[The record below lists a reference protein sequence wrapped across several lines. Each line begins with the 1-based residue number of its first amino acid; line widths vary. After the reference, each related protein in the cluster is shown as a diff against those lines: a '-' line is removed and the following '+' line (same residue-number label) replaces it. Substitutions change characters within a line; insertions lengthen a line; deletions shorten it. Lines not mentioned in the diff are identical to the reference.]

1 MRVLGREISKKTIIA
16 VSVVGAVVVI
26 GAGVG
31 GAYAYYKASQDDYN
45 ASIKAYDTAE
55 KKFANILKTKDVL
68 SARGIKPDEVA
79 DKALVDTLNKDA
91 KATFVKVEPDSWI
104 GYSKAAN
111 INTTNAD
118 KYKTQSDKVRK
129 DVVNVNTSKANKQLS
144 DTIGVGD
151 KTLSD
156 SDGKI
161 PDGDNSRN
169 DLTKSL
175 ETAKGILKNK
185 KSLLKNFVAAKSDL
199 DAKVQAVNNSVNAK
213 SQADAKAAQDAADA
227 AAAAQAQAASAAVSG
242 GSGYSGGSSYGGGS
256 GYSGGSGYRA
266 PSGGGSGYRAP
277 SGGGGYRAPSGGG
290 SAPAPSNGGGH
301 PTWIGSIDGSSATQH
316 WDGNTSIT
324 EGNIDIQ

>member
-1 MRVLGREISKKTIIA
+1 MMVLGREISKKTIIA

-26 GAGVG
+26 GAGAG
-31 GAYAYYKASQDDYN
+31 GAYAYYKTSQNDYN

-55 KKFANILKTKDVL
+55 KKFANILKTKDVI

-156 SDGKI
+156 SDGKV

-169 DLTKSL
+169 DLAKSL
-175 ETAKGILKNK
+175 ETSKGILKNK
-185 KSLLKNFVAAKSDL
+185 KSLLKNFVDAKSDL
-199 DAKVQAVNNSVNAK
+199 DAKVQAVNDSVNAK

-227 AAAAQAQAASAAVSG
+227 AAAQAQAASAATGGSGYRASSG
-242 GSGYSGGSSYGGGS
+242 GSGYRAPSGGGSS
-256 GYSGGSGYRA
+256 YRA

-277 SGGGGYRAPSGGG
+277 SGGGSGYRPSSGGG
-290 SAPAPSNGGGH
+290 SAPAPSTGGGH
-301 PTWIGSIDGSSATQH
+301 PTWTGTTDNTPATGH
-316 WDGNTSIT
+316 WNGNDLYVDTKF
-324 EGNIDIQ
+324 

>member
-1 MRVLGREISKKTIIA
+1 MMVLGREISKKTIIA

-26 GAGVG
+26 GAGAG
-31 GAYAYYKASQDDYN
+31 GAYAYYKASENDYN

-79 DKALVDTLNKDA
+79 DKTLVDTLNKDA
-91 KATFVKVEPDSWI
+91 KTTFVKVEPDSWI

-156 SDGKI
+156 SNGKV

-175 ETAKGILKNK
+175 ETANGILKNK
-185 KSLLKNFVAAKSDL
+185 KSLLKNFVDAKSDL

-213 SQADAKAAQDAADA
+213 SQADAKAAQDAAD

-277 SGGGGYRAPSGGG
+277 SGGGYSAPSGGG
-290 SAPAPSNGGGH
+290 SAPAPAPSNGGGH
-301 PTWIGSIDGSSATQH
+301 PTWTGTTDGSNATGH
-316 WDGNTSIT
+316 WDGNHFIG
-324 EGNIDIQ
+324 EQEF

>member
-1 MRVLGREISKKTIIA
+1 MMVLGREISKKTVIA

-31 GAYAYYKASQDDYN
+31 GAYAYYRASQDDYN
-45 ASIKAYDTAE
+45 ASIKAYDIAE

-79 DKALVDTLNKDA
+79 DKTLVDTLNKDA

-156 SDGKI
+156 SDGKV

-169 DLTKSL
+169 DLAKSL
-175 ETAKGILKNK
+175 ETSKGILKNK
-185 KSLLKNFVAAKSDL
+185 KSLLKNFVDAKSDL
-199 DAKVQAVNNSVNAK
+199 DAKVQAVNNSINAK
-213 SQADAKAAQDAADA
+213 SQADAKAAQDAAD

-277 SGGGGYRAPSGGG
+277 SGGGYSAPSGGG
-290 SAPAPSNGGGH
+290 SAPAPSNGGH
-301 PTWIGSIDGSSATQH
+301 PTWTGTTDGSNATGH
-316 WDGNTSIT
+316 WDGNHFIG
-324 EGNIDIQ
+324 EQEF

>member
-1 MRVLGREISKKTIIA
+1 MMVLGREISKKTIIA

-26 GAGVG
+26 GAGAG
-31 GAYAYYKASQDDYN
+31 GAYAYYKASQNDYN

-55 KKFANILKTKDVL
+55 KKFANILKTKDVI

-144 DTIGVGD
+144 DTVGIGD

-156 SDGKI
+156 SDGKV

-169 DLTKSL
+169 DLAKSL
-175 ETAKGILKNK
+175 ETSKGILKNK
-185 KSLLKNFVAAKSDL
+185 KSLLKNFVDAKSDL
-199 DAKVQAVNNSVNAK
+199 DAKVQAVNDSVNAK

-242 GSGYSGGSSYGGGS
+242 GSGYRASSG
-256 GYSGGSGYRA
+256 GGSGYRA

-277 SGGGGYRAPSGGG
+277 SGGGSGYRAPSGGG
-290 SAPAPSNGGGH
+290 SGYRPSSGGGSAPAPSTGGGH
-301 PTWIGSIDGSSATQH
+301 PTWTGTTDNTPATGH
-316 WDGNTSIT
+316 WNGNDLYVDTKF
-324 EGNIDIQ
+324 

>member
-1 MRVLGREISKKTIIA
+1 MMVLGREISKKTIIA

-79 DKALVDTLNKDA
+79 DKALVDTLNKDT

-118 KYKTQSDKVRK
+118 KYKTLSDKVRK

-144 DTIGVGD
+144 DTIGIGD

-156 SDGKI
+156 SDGKV

-185 KSLLKNFVAAKSDL
+185 KSLLKNFVDAKSDL

-242 GSGYSGGSSYGGGS
+242 GSSYSGGGSSYGGAGYSGGSS
-256 GYSGGSGYRA
+256 YRA
-266 PSGGGSGYRAP
+266 PSGGGSGYH
-277 SGGGGYRAPSGGG
+277 APSGGG
-290 SAPAPSNGGGH
+290 SGYQAPSGGGFAPAPSNGGGH
-301 PTWIGSIDGSSATQH
+301 PTWTGTTDGSSATGH
-316 WDGNTSIT
+316 WDGNHFIG
-324 EGNIDIQ
+324 EQEF